1 MPESCVPLYDLLGSG
16 PSAYA
21 LTSTYI
27 VFALPI
33 FAGLAL
39 LAKRIIGQASSRISI
54 GIISAALWAILLAV
68 HWAAPQFSSQ
78 VLPSQLS
85 ALVFILLFS
94 GTLFEW
100 LFTAY
105 RSRLRPFVKTALA
118 TGCEGETPCLRSLTK
133 TPTRGIQRFHP
144 PAADV
149 HPLTFPLSKPA
160 RRAHI
165 VANQP

>member
-1 MPESCVPLYDLLGSG
+1 MPEGYVPLYDLLGSG

-33 FAGLAL
+33 AAGLAL
-39 LAKRIIGQASSRISI
+39 LAKRIIGQASSRMSI
-54 GIISAALWAILLAV
+54 GIISAVLWTILLAV

-78 VLPSQLS
+78 VLPIQLS

-100 LFTAY
+100 LITAY
-105 RSRLRPFVKTALA
+105 RSRLRPFVNDAFVIVLIAALPVTLSA
-118 TGCEGETPCLRSLTK
+118 ASSAAVKVCEDSFGNR
-133 TPTRGIQRFHP
+133 
-144 PAADV
+144 V
-149 HPLTFPLSKPA
+149 
-160 RRAHI
+160 
-165 VANQP
+165 